1 MTKPLTKVWRCPTCD
16 VGFMAREAREG
27 LKSGRRCPAGHFHSY
42 YELGRHE
49 QGKPI
54 RVGRKPAKPKAEKSA
69 LAGRQRFVDVPR
81 GHGKEEMLAL
91 LWVAAYENVIE
102 QLPASTSRLLVEG
115 AMAQAYRVS
124 QQVLRLYEERNA
136 A

>member
-1 MTKPLTKVWRCPTCD
+1 MTKPLTKIWTCPTCNI
-16 VGFMAREAREG
+16 GFKGSEVREM
-27 LKSGRRCPAGHFHSY
+27 LKAGRRCPAGHFHSY

-54 RVGRKPAKPKAEKSA
+54 RVQRNVVKLDRPAAGKRAGYVERGTDRAE
-69 LAGRQRFVDVPR
+69 L
-81 GHGKEEMLAL
+81 LAL
-91 LWVAAYENVIE
+91 LWVAAYEKIID

-124 QQVLRLYEERNA
+124 QQVLQGKTAERKVA
-136 A
+136 